1 MIIKDEKRL
10 GFYLL
15 ISIWHLT
22 FSTQANIIL
31 ENTIT
36 IIFNYNNSIIAKI
49 WQKHGIHNMVCR
61 LRLVE
66 HNHALC
72 PLSRNY

>member
-36 IIFNYNNSIIAKI
+36 IIFNYNNSIIANI
-49 WQKHGIHNMVCR
+49 WQKHG
-61 LRLVE
+61 
-66 HNHALC
+66 
-72 PLSRNY
+72 